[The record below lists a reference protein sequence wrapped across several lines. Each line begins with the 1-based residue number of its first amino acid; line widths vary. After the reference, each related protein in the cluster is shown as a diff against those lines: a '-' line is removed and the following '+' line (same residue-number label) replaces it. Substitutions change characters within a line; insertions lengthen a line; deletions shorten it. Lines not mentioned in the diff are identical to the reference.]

1 MLLLDAVYIER
12 LWRDLYSG
20 CVCFFYNFFH
30 FLEDV
35 VILNIND
42 PLDLYCLQFIALL
55 VIQHLNLF
63 REGWAKHP
71 LQTEGNRTPPQLWI
85 LGLHSMQS
93 YDEAIDGLLNSSEVG
108 IADNGV
114 CSIIL
119 AHCYVVAK
127 VCKVL
132 YI

>member
-1 MLLLDAVYIER
+1 
-12 LWRDLYSG
+12 
-20 CVCFFYNFFH
+20 
-30 FLEDV
+30 
-35 VILNIND
+35 
-42 PLDLYCLQFIALL
+42 
-55 VIQHLNLF
+55 
-63 REGWAKHP
+63 
-71 LQTEGNRTPPQLWI
+71 
-85 LGLHSMQS
+85 MQS
-93 YDEAIDGLLNSSEVG
+93 DDEAIDGLLNSSEVG

>member
-1 MLLLDAVYIER
+1 MTYTPVVFVF
-12 LWRDLYSG
+12 ST
-20 CVCFFYNFFH
+20 VFFH

-35 VILNIND
+35 GIL
-42 PLDLYCLQFIALL
+42 IALP
-55 VIQHLNLF
+55 VIQYHLNLF
-63 REGWAKHP
+63 WEGWANH
-71 LQTEGNRTPPQLWI
+71 LLRTEGNRTPQQLWI

-93 YDEAIDGLLNSSEVG
+93 DDEAIDGLLNSSEVG